1 MGNYEAEHVLA
12 LQDLAKA
19 ALCSREGTKN
29 PLVETD
35 RLGTEVLARMH
46 QTDETGRAV
55 LLLNEGDALLVAYL
69 TGPICA
75 HLCNSKP
82 SS

>member
-1 MGNYEAEHVLA
+1 
-12 LQDLAKA
+12 
-19 ALCSREGTKN
+19 
-29 PLVETD
+29 
-35 RLGTEVLARMH
+35 MH
-46 QTDETGRAV
+46 QTDETRRAV

-82 SS
+82 SSYNVVLGCAANLLLSVHLQHGEER